1 MNTTN
6 NTEPYDIYELM
17 ITFPDK
23 KAEMIVKEIQNSNPD
38 LNLVRDLIALG
49 ANVDWTNKY
58 GKSAIFTAIE
68 WRHPE
73 IARMLIDA
81 GADVNM
87 HDESSLTPLHWC
99 VYANNQEIAKMLLDA
114 GADFEIRSCTGN
126 TALDWC
132 AIYERPEIEIMI
144 RDSITERIIKR
155 INEGDVDFLDLITL
169 ATGFYRTSEEH
180 RNMTYYCINCIKN
193 KKNLSKILHIYKK
206 ASETNCDITA
216 LIQELKD
223 FLKV

>member
-38 LNLVRDLIALG
+38 LNLVGDLIALG
-49 ANVDWTNKY
+49 ANLDWTNKY
-58 GKSAIFTAIE
+58 GKSALFTAIE
-68 WRHPE
+68 WSHPE
-73 IARMLIDA
+73 IARMLIEA
-81 GADVNM
+81 GADLNM
-87 HDESSLTPLHWC
+87 HDESRLTPLHWC

-132 AIYERPEIEIMI
+132 ARYERPEIEIMI
-144 RDSITERIIKR
+144 RGSKTERIIKR
-155 INEGDVDFLDLITL
+155 INEGNVDFLDLITL
-169 ATGFYRTSEEH
+169 ATGFDRTSEEH
-180 RNMTYYCINCIKN
+180 WNMTYYCIKN
-193 KKNLSKILHIYKK
+193 KKNLLKIRHIQKK

>member
-49 ANVDWTNKY
+49 ANLDWTNKY
-58 GKSAIFTAIE
+58 GKSALFTAIE

-81 GADVNM
+81 GANVNIQNE
-87 HDESSLTPLHWC
+87 DGNTVLYYC
-99 VYANNQEIAKMLLDA
+99 VKWNNPEIARMLLDA

-126 TALDWC
+126 TALDLC

-144 RDSITERIIKR
+144 RGSITERIIKR

-180 RNMTYYCINCIKN
+180 WNMTYYCIKN
-193 KKNLSKILHIYKK
+193 KKNFLKIRHIVKK

>member
-1 MNTTN
+1 MDITN

-49 ANVDWTNKY
+49 ANLDWTNKY

-81 GADVNM
+81 GADKIVIKG
-87 HDESSLTPLHWC
+87 S
-99 VYANNQEIAKMLLDA
+99 YMLPYNYRLSK
-114 GADFEIRSCTGN
+114 EIR
-126 TALDWC
+126 
-132 AIYERPEIEIMI
+132 
-144 RDSITERIIKR
+144 
-155 INEGDVDFLDLITL
+155 
-169 ATGFYRTSEEH
+169 
-180 RNMTYYCINCIKN
+180 
-193 KKNLSKILHIYKK
+193 
-206 ASETNCDITA
+206 
-216 LIQELKD
+216 EL
-223 FLKV
+223 LKV